1 MEPPGGSAAWALD
14 MVFPGGLPYGFPV
27 FGCMPGRAFN
37 AASGCVAAATFIN
50 LTPPSPILVRGSSN
64 GLVFI
69 RANLPAAQ
77 PRTNA
82 LCERTSRLQGGWKM
96 VE

>member
-1 MEPPGGSAAWALD
+1 MRTTSQGEVG
-14 MVFPGGLPYGFPV
+14 
-27 FGCMPGRAFN
+27 
-37 AASGCVAAATFIN
+37 
-50 LTPPSPILVRGSSN
+50 ILVRGSSN